1 MKLAGFD
8 WDQGNWPKCGKHG
21 VSREEIEQVLLNS
34 PAVMPDP
41 HQNEPRMRAI
51 GKTAAGRYVFLV
63 FMLREIAQQ
72 TYLRPISARFMH
84 QKEIEHYE
92 DMEQKHLSVTVAQ
105 DNLVSR
111 ALQELL
117 ERQVPQELPVVAVV
131 EQEHV
136 LALVHLASVH
146 AITM

>member
-8 WDQGNWPKCGKHG
+8 WDEGNWPKCGKHG

-92 DMEQKHLSVTVAQ
+92 DQ
-105 DNLVSR
+105 
-111 ALQELL
+111 
-117 ERQVPQELPVVAVV
+117 
-131 EQEHV
+131 
-136 LALVHLASVH
+136 
-146 AITM
+146 I